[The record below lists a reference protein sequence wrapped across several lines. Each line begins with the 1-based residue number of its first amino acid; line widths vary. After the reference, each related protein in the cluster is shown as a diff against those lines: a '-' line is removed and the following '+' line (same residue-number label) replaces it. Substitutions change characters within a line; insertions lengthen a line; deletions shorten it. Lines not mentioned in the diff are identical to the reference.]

1 MTNYGGII
9 DVEVKSME
17 LDEIIKWCND
27 NSGFA
32 QIILSLIT
40 ILISFLAIIISIITA
55 RLPYKKK
62 ILLTCGSYIGIGYDD
77 DGIHVTVT
85 NIGNRNVCIKNI
97 GIILD
102 KKMILQAKESFS
114 LKDKILEP
122 GESVSTY
129 LSSTDL
135 KEYKAPTKKHMHFL
149 KIMKTQKNISIY
161 AKQIYFSNH

>member
-17 LDEIIKWCND
+17 LDKIIKWCND

-135 KEYKAPTKKHMHFL
+135 KEYKAPTKKAYAFFEDNENS
-149 KIMKTQKNISIY
+149 KKYKYICKTNI
-161 AKQIYFSNH
+161 F

>member
-9 DVEVKSME
+9 DVAVKSME

-135 KEYKAPTKKHMHFL
+135 KEYKAPTKKAYAFFEDNENS
-149 KIMKTQKNISIY
+149 KKYKYICKTNI
-161 AKQIYFSNH
+161 F

>member
-1 MTNYGGII
+1 MTNYGSII
-9 DVEVKSME
+9 DVEVKLME

-62 ILLTCGSYIGIGYDD
+62 ILLTCGSYIGVGYDD

-85 NIGNRNVCIKNI
+85 NIGNRNVYIKNI

-135 KEYKAPTKKHMHFL
+135 KEYRTPTKKAYAFFEDNENS
-149 KIMKTQKNISIY
+149 KKYKYICKTNI
-161 AKQIYFSNH
+161 F

>member
-1 MTNYGGII
+1 MTNYGSII
-9 DVEVKSME
+9 DAEVKLME

-40 ILISFLAIIISIITA
+40 ILISLLAIIISIITA

-62 ILLTCGSYIGIGYDD
+62 ILLTCGSYIGIGNDD

-85 NIGNRNVCIKNI
+85 NIGNRNVYIKNI

-102 KKMILQAKESFS
+102 KKMILQSKESFP
-114 LKDKILEP
+114 LKDKILAP

-129 LSSTDL
+129 LSSVDL
-135 KEYKAPTKKHMHFL
+135 KEYRTPTKKAYAFFEDNENS
-149 KIMKTQKNISIY
+149 KKYKYICKTNK
-161 AKQIYFSNH
+161 F

>member
-9 DVEVKSME
+9 DVEVKLME
-17 LDEIIKWCND
+17 LDEIVKWCND

-85 NIGNRNVCIKNI
+85 NIGNRNVYIKNI

-135 KEYKAPTKKHMHFL
+135 KEYRTPTKKAYAFFEDNENS
-149 KIMKTQKNISIY
+149 KKYKYICKTNI
-161 AKQIYFSNH
+161 F

>member
-9 DVEVKSME
+9 DVEVKLME
-17 LDEIIKWCND
+17 LDEIVKWCND

-55 RLPYKKK
+55 CLPYKKK

-85 NIGNRNVCIKNI
+85 NIGNRNVYIKNI

-135 KEYKAPTKKHMHFL
+135 KEYKAPTKKAYAFFEDNENS
-149 KIMKTQKNISIY
+149 KKYTYICKTNI
-161 AKQIYFSNH
+161 F

>member
-1 MTNYGGII
+1 
-9 DVEVKSME
+9 ME
-17 LDEIIKWCND
+17 LNEIIKWCND

-40 ILISFLAIIISIITA
+40 ILISLLAIVISIITA

-62 ILLTCGSYIGIGYDD
+62 ILLTCGSYIEIGYDD

-85 NIGNRNVCIKNI
+85 NIGNRNVYIKNI

-102 KKMILQAKESFS
+102 KKMILQSKESFP
-114 LKDKILEP
+114 LKDKILAP

-135 KEYKAPTKKHMHFL
+135 KKYKAPTKKAYAFFEDNENS
-149 KIMKTQKNISIY
+149 KKYKYICKTNI
-161 AKQIYFSNH
+161 F

>member
-135 KEYKAPTKKHMHFL
+135 KEYKAPTKKSYAFFEDNENS
-149 KIMKTQKNISIY
+149 KKYKYICKTNI
-161 AKQIYFSNH
+161 F